1 MLNGVFF
8 VAARILTVL
17 VLGIDPKPALVQSG
31 DTEKALSGFFVVQ
44 GLHLVLSRQIVITCH
59 VETYP
64 VSRNRFSALL
74 TFHCCVRLI
83 SDML

>member
-1 MLNGVFF
+1 MFF

-59 VETYP
+59 VVTYP
-64 VSRNRFSALL
+64 VSRNRFSAL

-83 SDML
+83 SDNML